1 MSKQRILSVAV
12 VTLVAIALSGVFLTR
27 AGWLDDASATEQ
39 LRIETVIAVDDEGL
53 TELTVG
59 EGSLWALDH
68 KQGIVFEVKPAT
80 NELGRVV
87 ATDPNSEELVVA
99 DGRAWTVGRREGYVS
114 TTPLSGAPDDL
125 RRFTVVPVPQGKK
138 LAKSLQLHAASG
150 RVWVAAGVER
160 PAVALD
166 SDSVSGYPPATAG
179 GSLTNLS
186 TIGGSSGDV
195 WGMTLDGRVAR
206 LSGDGDVAWDR
217 RVPGEPKVD
226 QVVVDGS
233 SVWLRDE
240 KRIMRVDADTGS
252 IREIDFTALD
262 IALGDGLLWAIGTDK
277 VEVFEATTARSIGGI
292 DIDAELLDVEYLADS
307 AWVLGTQGKIFRL
320 SMNDAP
326 LKLTQPLQDDR
337 IVYAYSSD
345 GDLWVEQ
352 ADGDDVN
359 LIASSSED
367 RRPSISPDGQTIAFQ
382 RGEAISGGVYFLDLS
397 DGEERFLG
405 HGGWPTYGHDEGFAY
420 VSRGRG
426 VYGINFVDGR
436 ETAFVGTAENP
447 ANLTWALDDAALLF
461 VAGPPDQRA
470 PYRISLGTEGAPST
484 PQLLKPT
491 NSPVGADYPV
501 AAAGEEDRLY
511 VIRACCRLPRAEI
524 INEFGYIN
532 LSDPQR
538 VFVPLIELTETG
550 LDLPITLTPIS
561 QVPPALADPQRW
573 TEGNG
578 EESAWLVSD
587 GYRLIYLY
595 KDGPTWTFADQRL
608 EHPGRAYFDGFSN
621 PGRTDQT
628 S

>member
-1 MSKQRILSVAV
+1 MSKHRVLSVAV
-12 VTLVAIALSGVFLTR
+12 VTIVALVLSGVFLTR
-27 AGWLDDASATEQ
+27 TGWLDDASAREQ
-39 LRIETVIAVDDEGL
+39 LRIETVIAIDDEDL
-53 TELTVG
+53 SELTVG
-59 EGSLWALDH
+59 EGSLWALDD
-68 KQGIVFEVKPAT
+68 KKGIVFEVKPDT

-87 ATDPNSEELVVA
+87 ATDPNSEELVVS

-125 RRFTVVPVPQGKK
+125 RRFTVVPVPQGQK
-138 LAKSLQLHAASG
+138 LGNSLELHAAAD

-166 SDSVSGYPPATAG
+166 SDSVAGYPPATAG

-186 TIGGSSGDV
+186 TIGGSPGQV
-195 WGMTLDGRVAR
+195 WGMTLDGRIAR

-217 RVPGEPKVD
+217 RIPGKPQIE

-233 SVWLRDE
+233 SVWLRDQ
-240 KRIMRVDADTGS
+240 KRILRVDAESGA
-252 IREIDFTALD
+252 IREIGFIARD
-262 IALGDGLLWAIGTDK
+262 IVLGGDLLWAIGNDE
-277 VEVFEATTARSIGGI
+277 VEVFEATTARSIGVI
-292 DIDAELLDVEYLADS
+292 DIDADLLAVEYLADS
-307 AWVLGTQGKIFRL
+307 AWILGDQGKIFRL

-326 LKLTQPLQDDR
+326 LELTQPLQDDR

-405 HGGWPTYGHDEGFAY
+405 HGGWPTYGHDDGFAY

-436 ETAFVGTAENP
+436 DTAFVGTAENP
-447 ANLTWALDDAALLF
+447 ANLTWAPNDTALYY
-461 VAGPPDQRA
+461 VAGPRDQRA
-470 PYRISLGTEGAPST
+470 PYRISIGTDGAPST

-491 NSPVGADYPV
+491 DSPAGADYPV
-501 AAAGEEDRLY
+501 AAAGADGRLY
-511 VIRACCRLPRAEI
+511 LIRACCRLPRAEI
-524 INEFGYIN
+524 INEFGYID

-538 VFVPLIELTETG
+538 AFVPLIELTETG
-550 LDLPITLTPIS
+550 LDLPITLTQIT
-561 QVPPALADPQRW
+561 QVPPALGDPQRW
-573 TEGNG
+573 TEGDS

-587 GYRLIYLY
+587 GYRLIYLH
-595 KDGPTWTFADQRL
+595 KEGPTWTFADQRL

-621 PGRTDQT
+621 PATE
-628 S
+628 